1 MLDSRN
7 VPFLTKSAKLLAR
20 ISHVK
25 RLVNKPVSSYLPFAI
40 AYYMIKWLKLGLL
53 HTELGNL
60 LNNAWVENRK
70 SFVQIQHCK
79 RLYHFCYFSFISTFI
94 LGMQLRTSIKYQL
107 IFYYPCI
114 SNCAFFYYICPFLFS
129 CLSNPRKIKTTTRRF
144 TFQNHLINLI
154 YKVHQLCRYL
164 NGALQNW

>member
-1 MLDSRN
+1 MPEWKTENL
-7 VPFLTKSAKLLAR
+7 SALQTL
-20 ISHVK
+20 IPS
-25 RLVNKPVSSYLPFAI
+25 
-40 AYYMIKWLKLGLL
+40 
-53 HTELGNL
+53 
-60 LNNAWVENRK
+60 
-70 SFVQIQHCK
+70 
-79 RLYHFCYFSFISTFI
+79 CYFSFISAFI

-164 NGALQNW
+164 NGALQNKGKIRLCDKNCFFFRHSVILLTFSLLYFAKKLFDFKEASCSFFGFILSSFF

>member
-1 MLDSRN
+1 M
-7 VPFLTKSAKLLAR
+7 
-20 ISHVK
+20 
-25 RLVNKPVSSYLPFAI
+25 
-40 AYYMIKWLKLGLL
+40 
-53 HTELGNL
+53 
-60 LNNAWVENRK
+60 ENRK

-144 TFQNHLINLI
+144 TFQNHLVNLI

-164 NGALQNW
+164 NGALQNKGKILLCDKYCFFFSSLGYLVDVFLVAFCEEIIRFQRSLVLFLWLHFILVLLIAVIP

>member
-7 VPFLTKSAKLLAR
+7 VPFLTKSAKQLAR

-25 RLVNKPVSSYLPFAI
+25 RLVNKPVSSYLPFTV

-79 RLYHFCYFSFISTFI
+79 RLYHLCYFSFISAFI
-94 LGMQLRTSIKYQL
+94 LGMQLRTSIKYQP

-114 SNCAFFYYICPFLFS
+114 SNCAFFLSYMPLSFFLSFKTSKDKDNYSTVYFS
-129 CLSNPRKIKTTTRRF
+129 KSS
-144 TFQNHLINLI
+144 
-154 YKVHQLCRYL
+154 Y
-164 NGALQNW
+164 